1 MKKELFE
8 SILNEAKVKRFNED
22 FGNDTRT
29 SVKIAFSGRDKDE
42 VENIVEEVN
51 ETYNTVFNVYELG
64 KIISVESSA
73 LITSIALLED
83 ILEEFLKR
91 GASEIRFIKA

>member
-8 SILNEAKVKRFNED
+8 SILNED
-22 FGNDTRT
+22 FDNNTRT
-29 SVKIAFSGRDKDE
+29 SVKIEFYGRDKDE

-51 ETYNTVFNVYELG
+51 ETYNTVFNAYDLG

-83 ILEEFLKR
+83 ILEEFLKH

>member
-22 FGNDTRT
+22 FSNDTRT

>member
-8 SILNEAKVKRFNED
+8 SILNEAKVKKLNED

-29 SVKIAFSGRDKDE
+29 SVKIEFYGRDKDE

-51 ETYNTVFNVYELG
+51 ETYNTVFNAYDLG

-83 ILEEFLKR
+83 ILEEFLKH
-91 GASEIRFIKA
+91 GASEIHFIKA

>member
-8 SILNEAKVKRFNED
+8 SILNED
-22 FGNDTRT
+22 FDNNTRT
-29 SVKIAFSGRDKDE
+29 SVKIEFYGRDKDE

-51 ETYNTVFNVYELG
+51 ETYNTIFNAYELG

-83 ILEEFLKR
+83 ILEEFIKR

>member
-8 SILNEAKVKRFNED
+8 SIFNEG

-29 SVKIAFSGRDKDE
+29 FVKIEFYKRDKDE

-51 ETYNTVFNVYELG
+51 EIYDTVFNVYESG
-64 KIISVESSA
+64 KIIYVESSA

-83 ILEEFLKR
+83 ILEEFLKH
-91 GASEIRFIKA
+91 GANEIRFIKA

>member
-8 SILNEAKVKRFNED
+8 SILNESKVKRLNED
-22 FGNDTRT
+22 YDNNTRT
-29 SVKIAFSGRDKDE
+29 SVKVAFQGRDKDE
-42 VENIVEEVN
+42 VENIIEDVN
-51 ETYNTVFNVYELG
+51 EMYNTVFFTHELG
-64 KIISVESSA
+64 NKIYVESSA

-83 ILEEFLKR
+83 ILEEFLKH

>member
-8 SILNEAKVKRFNED
+8 SILNED
-22 FGNDTRT
+22 FDNNTHT
-29 SVKIAFSGRDKDE
+29 SVKIEFYGRDKDE

-51 ETYNTVFNVYELG
+51 ETYNTVFNVYDLG

-83 ILEEFLKR
+83 ILEEFLKH

>member
-8 SILNEAKVKRFNED
+8 SIVNEAKVKRFNED

-42 VENIVEEVN
+42 VESIVEDVN
-51 ETYNTVFNVYELG
+51 EMYNTVFFTHELG
-64 KIISVESSA
+64 NKIYVESSV
-73 LITSIALLED
+73 LITSVALLED
-83 ILEEFLKR
+83 ILEEFLKH
-91 GASEIRFIKA
+91 GANEIRFIKA

>member
-8 SILNEAKVKRFNED
+8 SIVNEAKVKKLNED

-42 VENIVEEVN
+42 VEDIVEEVN
-51 ETYNTVFNVYELG
+51 ETYNTVFNAYDLG

-83 ILEEFLKR
+83 ILEEFLSR
-91 GASEIRFIKA
+91 GANEIRFIKA

>member
-8 SILNEAKVKRFNED
+8 SILNED
-22 FGNDTRT
+22 FDNNTRT
-29 SVKIAFSGRDKDE
+29 SVKIEFYGRDKDE

-51 ETYNTVFNVYELG
+51 ETYNTVFNVYDLG

-83 ILEEFLKR
+83 ILEEFLKH

>member
-8 SILNEAKVKRFNED
+8 SILNED
-22 FGNDTRT
+22 FDNNTRT
-29 SVKIAFSGRDKDE
+29 SVKIEFYGRDKDE

-51 ETYNTVFNVYELG
+51 ETYNTVFNAYELG

-73 LITSIALLED
+73 LITSVALLED
-83 ILEEFLKR
+83 ILEEFLKH
-91 GASEIRFIKA
+91 GANEIRFIKV

>member
-8 SILNEAKVKRFNED
+8 SIINEGFD
-22 FGNDTRT
+22 NDTST
-29 SVKIAFSGRDKDE
+29 SVKIEFYKRDKDE

-64 KIISVESSA
+64 KVISVESSA

-83 ILEEFLKR
+83 ILEEFLKH
-91 GASEIRFIKA
+91 GANEIRFIKA

>member
-8 SILNEAKVKRFNED
+8 NILNESKVKRLNED
-22 FGNDTRT
+22 FDNNTRT
-29 SVKIAFSGRDKDE
+29 SVKVAFYGRDKDE
-42 VENIVEEVN
+42 VENIVEDVN
-51 ETYNTVFNVYELG
+51 ETYNTVFFTHELG
-64 KIISVESSA
+64 NKIYVESSS

>member
-8 SILNEAKVKRFNED
+8 SILNEAKVKRLNED
-22 FGNDTRT
+22 FSNDTRT
-29 SVKIAFSGRDKDE
+29 SVKIEFYGRDKDE

-51 ETYNTVFNVYELG
+51 ETYNTVFNAYDLG

-83 ILEEFLKR
+83 ILEEFLKH

>member
-8 SILNEAKVKRFNED
+8 SIVNEAKVKKLNED

-42 VENIVEEVN
+42 VDNIVEDVN
-51 ETYNTVFNVYELG
+51 EIYDTMFFTHEFGNKTY
-64 KIISVESSA
+64 VESSV
-73 LITSIALLED
+73 LITSVALLED
-83 ILEEFLKR
+83 LLEEFLEH
-91 GASEIRFIKA
+91 GASEIHFIKA

>member
-8 SILNEAKVKRFNED
+8 NILNESKVKRLNEGFD
-22 FGNDTRT
+22 NDTRT
-29 SVKIAFSGRDKDE
+29 SVKIEFYKRDKDE

-73 LITSIALLED
+73 LFTSVALLED
-83 ILEEFLKR
+83 ILEEFLKH
-91 GASEIRFIKA
+91 GANEIRFIKA

>member
-8 SILNEAKVKRFNED
+8 SILNED
-22 FGNDTRT
+22 FDNNTRT
-29 SVKIAFSGRDKDE
+29 SVKIEFYGRDKDE
-42 VENIVEEVN
+42 VESIVEEVN
-51 ETYNTVFNVYELG
+51 ETYNTVFNAYDLG

>member
-8 SILNEAKVKRFNED
+8 SILNED
-22 FGNDTRT
+22 FDNNTRT
-29 SVKIAFSGRDKDE
+29 SVKIEFYGRDKDE

-83 ILEEFLKR
+83 ILEEFLKH

>member
-8 SILNEAKVKRFNED
+8 SILNED
-22 FGNDTRT
+22 FDNNTRT
-29 SVKIAFSGRDKDE
+29 SVKIEFYGRDKDE

-91 GASEIRFIKA
+91 GAIEIRFIKA

>member
-8 SILNEAKVKRFNED
+8 NILNETKMKKLNEGFD
-22 FGNDTRT
+22 NNTRT

-51 ETYNTVFNVYELG
+51 ETYNTVFFTHELG
-64 KIISVESSA
+64 NKIYVESSA

-83 ILEEFLKR
+83 ILEEFLKH

>member
-8 SILNEAKVKRFNED
+8 SILNED
-22 FGNDTRT
+22 FDNNTRT
-29 SVKIAFSGRDKDE
+29 SVKIEFYGRDKDE

-51 ETYNTVFNVYELG
+51 ETYNTVFNAYDLG

-73 LITSIALLED
+73 LITSVALLED
-83 ILEEFLKR
+83 ILEEFLGR
-91 GASEIRFIKA
+91 GANEIRFIKA

>member
-8 SILNEAKVKRFNED
+8 RILNED
-22 FGNDTRT
+22 FDNNTRT
-29 SVKIAFSGRDKDE
+29 SVKIEFYGRDKDE

-83 ILEEFLKR
+83 ILEEFLKH
-91 GASEIRFIKA
+91 GANEIRFIKA

>member
-8 SILNEAKVKRFNED
+8 SILNED
-22 FGNDTRT
+22 FDNNTRT
-29 SVKIAFSGRDKDE
+29 SVKIEFYGRDKDE
-42 VENIVEEVN
+42 VESIVEEVN
-51 ETYNTVFNVYELG
+51 ETYNTVFNAYDLG

-91 GASEIRFIKA
+91 GANEIRFIKA

>member
-8 SILNEAKVKRFNED
+8 SILNESKVKRLNED
-22 FGNDTRT
+22 YDNNTHT
-29 SVKIAFSGRDKDE
+29 SVKVTFQGRDKDE
-42 VENIVEEVN
+42 VENIIEDVN
-51 ETYNTVFNVYELG
+51 EMYNTVFFTHELG
-64 KIISVESSA
+64 NKIYVESSA

>member
-8 SILNEAKVKRFNED
+8 SILNESKVKRLNED
-22 FGNDTRT
+22 YDNNTRT
-29 SVKIAFSGRDKDE
+29 SVKVAFQGRDKDE
-42 VENIVEEVN
+42 VENIIEDVN
-51 ETYNTVFNVYELG
+51 EMYNTVFFTHELG
-64 KIISVESSA
+64 NKIYVESSA

-91 GASEIRFIKA
+91 GATEIRFIKA

>member
-8 SILNEAKVKRFNED
+8 SILNED
-22 FGNDTRT
+22 FDNNTRT
-29 SVKIAFSGRDKDE
+29 SVKIEFYGRDKDE

-51 ETYNTVFNVYELG
+51 ETYNTAFNAYDLG

>member
-8 SILNEAKVKRFNED
+8 SILNEAKVKRLNED

-42 VENIVEEVN
+42 VESIVEDVN
-51 ETYNTVFNVYELG
+51 EMYNTVFFTHELG
-64 KIISVESSA
+64 NKIYVESSA
-73 LITSIALLED
+73 LITSVALLED
-83 ILEEFLKR
+83 ILEEFLSR
-91 GASEIRFIKA
+91 GSNEIRFIKS

>member
-8 SILNEAKVKRFNED
+8 SILNESKVKRLNED
-22 FGNDTRT
+22 YDNNTRT
-29 SVKIAFSGRDKDE
+29 SVKVAFYGRDKDE
-42 VENIVEEVN
+42 VENIVEDVN
-51 ETYNTVFNVYELG
+51 ETYNTVFFTHELG
-64 KIISVESSA
+64 NKIYVESSS

>member
-8 SILNEAKVKRFNED
+8 SILNESKVKRLNED
-22 FGNDTRT
+22 FDNNTRT
-29 SVKIAFSGRDKDE
+29 SVKIEFYGRDKDE

-51 ETYNTVFNVYELG
+51 ETYNTVFNAYDLG

-73 LITSIALLED
+73 LITSVALLED

>member
-8 SILNEAKVKRFNED
+8 SILNEAKVKKLNED
-22 FGNDTRT
+22 FDNNTRT
-29 SVKIAFSGRDKDE
+29 SVKIEFYGRDKDE

-51 ETYNTVFNVYELG
+51 ETYNTVFNAYDLG

-91 GASEIRFIKA
+91 GASEIHFVKA

>member
-8 SILNEAKVKRFNED
+8 SILNED
-22 FGNDTRT
+22 FDNNTRT
-29 SVKIAFSGRDKDE
+29 SVKIEFYGRDKDE

-51 ETYNTVFNVYELG
+51 ETYNTVFNVYDLG
-64 KIISVESSA
+64 KIISVESSV

-91 GASEIRFIKA
+91 GASEIHFIKA

>member
-8 SILNEAKVKRFNED
+8 SILNED
-22 FGNDTRT
+22 FDNNTRT
-29 SVKIAFSGRDKDE
+29 SVKIEFYGRDKDE
-42 VENIVEEVN
+42 VENIVEDVN
-51 ETYNTVFNVYELG
+51 ETYNTVFFTHELG
-64 KIISVESSA
+64 NKIYVESSS